1 MHAVILAAGKGT
13 RLRPLTDTT
22 PKPLVD
28 INGQPLLAYVLDALP
43 SNIDGITI
51 IIGYLGEQIQ
61 ERIGDA
67 YNGIPVR
74 YVTQERLDGT
84 GGALDLLRR
93 DITAATLVVNADDI
107 YEKHD
112 LARLTQFPLAVLARL
127 TDSAVAS
134 PFEVST
140 ENLLLGF
147 IAKRDI
153 IPGATYWQNCGAYMV
168 DLRYFLE
175 PVVEVPVRDGVE
187 ASIPHTLAALARH
200 EKVHVV
206 EATSWM
212 PVGTHEELAHARES
226 SRLDA
231 V

>member
-22 PKPLVD
+22 PKPLID
-28 INGQPLLAYVLDALP
+28 INGQPLLMYVLDALP
-43 SNIDGITI
+43 GNVDGITI
-51 IIGYLGEQIQ
+51 VIGYLGEQIK

-67 YNGIPVR
+67 YEGIPVR
-74 YVTQERLDGT
+74 YVVQERLDGT

-93 DITAATLVVNADDI
+93 DITEATLVVNADDI

-127 TDSAVAS
+127 TDGVVAN
-134 PFEVST
+134 PFEVSSS
-140 ENLLLGF
+140 NLLRGF

-153 IPGATYWQNCGAYMV
+153 IPGATYWQNCGAYV
-168 DLRYFLE
+168 IDPRYFLE
-175 PVVEVPVRDGVE
+175 PIVEIPVRDGVE
-187 ASIPHTLAALARH
+187 ASIPHTLAALATH

-212 PVGTHEELAHARES
+212 PVGTPEELLRVRELLS
-226 SRLDA
+226 
-231 V
+231 